1 MGMNRYLY
9 DGTADGL
16 LSAIAWI
23 LAEESDPERVA
34 LSERKDTLFE
44 DGFFIGTDPTLA
56 ESLFSRLRMQLPDVA
71 HTLYFC
77 MLAEKEGMETSLLH
91 YISLAF
97 THGDKINGYLT
108 HAAVRDIVSISK
120 KAARE
125 LHRMKGLLRFEKLRD
140 GAYLAKMEP
149 DHNIIHPL
157 AYHFRTR
164 LKAQH
169 WFLYDVKRRT
179 AARWSNGVL
188 QFGAIEQFTTPA
200 LSDDEKQVQALW
212 QTFFKTIAIP
222 DRKNARLQKSN
233 MPMKYWKYLT
243 EKQGV

>member
-1 MGMNRYLY
+1 MNRYLY

-16 LSAIAWI
+16 MSAIAWI
-23 LAEESDPERVA
+23 LEEEPDPLQVA
-34 LSERKDTLFE
+34 LAEREDTLFE
-44 DGFFIGTDPTLA
+44 DGFFIVTDATQA
-56 ESLFSRLRMQLPDVA
+56 ESLFFRLRKQVPDAA
-71 HTLYFC
+71 HTIYSF

-91 YISLAF
+91 YMTLAF
-97 THGDKINGYLT
+97 KYGDKVNGYLT
-108 HAAVRDIVSISK
+108 HSAVLDIVSVAK
-120 KAARE
+120 KAGRE

-157 AYHFRTR
+157 ACHFRTR
-164 LKAQH
+164 LKAQY

-179 AARWSNGVL
+179 AAHWSNGTL
-188 QFGAIEQFTTPA
+188 QFGTIEQFTTPA
-200 LSDDEKQVQALW
+200 LSDDEKQVQAMW
-212 QTFFKTIAIP
+212 QTFFKTISIA

-243 EKQGV
+243 EKQGE